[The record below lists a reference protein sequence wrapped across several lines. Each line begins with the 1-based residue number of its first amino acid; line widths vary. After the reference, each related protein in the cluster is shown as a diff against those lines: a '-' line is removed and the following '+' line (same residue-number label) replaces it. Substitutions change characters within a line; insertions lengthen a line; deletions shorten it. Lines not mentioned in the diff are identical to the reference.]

1 MKINFNLRKPD
12 RNNIYTVFLITT
24 FNGIRLFYNTR
35 IKGRKEDWDPTKQ
48 RFKGRERNA
57 ANAKLCEF
65 ETLAFRFADSL
76 PLNDPIPTQK
86 KLNTF
91 FDLQLGRMTVSTD
104 KMDFMTLII
113 MICEDSAKRMNANG
127 EIISASTQLKY
138 WITQRL
144 LVEFEK
150 YHRKSDPS
158 FKLDF
163 DTIGECTEELKYF
176 LAKVKGYAPSTINK
190 HLKVVRIFIKESVKR
205 GYKCPCDMKKL
216 RVKCDKPEHI
226 ILTDEELR
234 RIIDLDLSC
243 KPSLDNCKSYF
254 LISVYT
260 GLRYSDA
267 IRLDRSNVCN
277 GIIMIHQQ
285 KTGNPVKI
293 PIHPVIQNI
302 TDHIDRLH
310 PISNCKFNKYIK
322 KVALIAGIDEVVE
335 VKKIVGGK
343 RIVEKVPKW
352 KLISSHTGR
361 RQFCSTLYAKGL
373 SEWVI
378 MSFSGH
384 KDLTTFKQYIC
395 LNIDTKMD
403 MLKSVWNDD
412 QQV

>member
-1 MKINFNLRKPD
+1 MRTNFNLRKPD
-12 RNNIYTVFLITT
+12 KNNTYTVFLITT
-24 FNGIRLFYNTR
+24 LNGVRLFYNTR
-35 IKGRKEDWDPTKQ
+35 IKGRKEEWDPNKQ
-48 RFKGRERNA
+48 RFKGKERNA

-76 PLNDPIPTQK
+76 PLNNPIPTQK
-86 KLNTF
+86 MLNRF
-91 FDLQLGRMTVSTD
+91 FDRQLGRTTAIAD
-104 KMDFMTLII
+104 KMDFMKLVK
-113 MICEDSAKRMNANG
+113 MICEDSSKRMNANG
-127 EIISASTQLKY
+127 EIISVKTQLKY

-144 LVEFEK
+144 LDEFEK
-150 YHRKSDPS
+150 YHKKSDRN

-163 DTIGECTEELKYF
+163 DTIGKCIEELKYF
-176 LAKVKGYAPSTINK
+176 LTQVKGYAPSTINK
-190 HLKVVRIFIKESVKR
+190 HLKVVRVFIKESEKR

-216 RVKCDKPEHI
+216 RVKCDRTEHT
-226 ILTDEELR
+226 ILTDEELK
-234 RIIDLDLSC
+234 RIIDLDLSGD
-243 KPSLDNCKSYF
+243 PSLDNCKSYF

-260 GLRYSDA
+260 GLRYSDV
-267 IRLDRSNVCN
+267 IRLDKSNVCD
-277 GIIMIHQQ
+277 GIITIHQQ

-302 TDHIDRLH
+302 TEHIDRLH

-322 KVALIAGIDEVVE
+322 KVALIAGVDDIVE
-335 VKKIVGGK
+335 VKKTVGGK
-343 RIVEKVPKW
+343 RIIEKVPKW

-403 MLKSVWNDD
+403 MLKSVWNDVH
-412 QQV
+412 QV